1 MRWIFAAL
9 AVLLSGF
16 VLMPIRYRHF
26 YGGPLYADL
35 GLKVIPTLL
44 CASFAGVACFSG
56 GDRYSL
62 LVFIGL
68 CICAAADVLLGI
80 RFAVGGALFFAGHV
94 CYISAFLSQH
104 AVSMGNL
111 LAFAVVLP
119 CLWRFCQK
127 YRPLIQNRLIAYGIF
142 IYSAALAVV
151 LGLSLPL
158 PFRMFSQRSILA
170 AVGAVLFVISDMG
183 VCHGVLVNTSKS
195 YSFRMLAVYYLAQL
209 CLGIS
214 AFGG

>member
-1 MRWIFAAL
+1 MRWIFAVL

-35 GLKVIPTLL
+35 GLKVVPTLL

-62 LVFIGL
+62 LIFIGL

-80 RFAVGGALFFAGHV
+80 RFAVGGGFFLLGHV
-94 CYISAFLSQH
+94 FYISAFLTQQTLS
-104 AVSMGNL
+104 VRNGL
-111 LAFAVVLP
+111 VFAVMLP
-119 CLWRFCQK
+119 CLWLFCQR
-127 YRPLIQNRLIAYGIF
+127 YRPMIKNRLISYGIF
-142 IYSAALAVV
+142 VYSTALAVV

-158 PFRMFSQRSILA
+158 PFLVFSARSVLA
-170 AVGAVLFVISDMG
+170 ATGAVLFVISDMG
-183 VCHGVLVNTSKS
+183 VCHGCLVNTSKS

-209 CLGIS
+209 CLGLS